1 MREVLQEYVE
11 NADFLKFLGREFDR
25 TATHATVEEL
35 AEFAFGS
42 ADEAIRVFQEYKK
55 ANDT

>member
-1 MREVLQEYVE
+1 MREVLQGYGE
-11 NADFLKFLGREFDR
+11 NADFLRYLGREFDR

-42 ADEAIRVFQEYKK
+42 TDEAIRAFQEYKK